1 MSRERPLHGG
11 CACGRNEY
19 IIEMPPNAA
28 ERAQVIFDRGFGGG
42 TIYRTSSANLIL
54 ALSHF
59 LNILRPV
66 IHHPQNMRVELTVAL
81 TAHTHSSPLSAWLRV
96 PLTWYHSTTFS
107 FFDDETHSSIR
118 RVYTPPENQFTK
130 RHFCGYCGTP
140 LSFWSEEPKEEKDYI
155 SLTLGSLMDKDVRDL
170 GELGLLPPEAAEGLE
185 SPPPSGR
192 ITPVAAQEL
201 QRDTVTQTP
210 VRVRQGLP
218 WFESMID
225 GSQLGRVKVR
235 RGEEEKNGRR
245 VEWEIVE
252 WTDGDGDEQ
261 IRREASPIKR
271 QRTGEGDMGQS
282 EGVDAD

>member
-1 MSRERPLHGG
+1 
-11 CACGRNEY
+11 
-19 IIEMPPNAA
+19 
-28 ERAQVIFDRGFGGG
+28 
-42 TIYRTSSANLIL
+42 
-54 ALSHF
+54 
-59 LNILRPV
+59 
-66 IHHPQNMRVELTVAL
+66 MRLELTDGL
-81 TAHTHSSPLSAWLRV
+81 PAHTHSSPLSAWLRV

-118 RVYTPPENQFTK
+118 RVYTPPGNQSTK

-155 SLTLGSLMDKDVRDL
+155 SLTLGSLVNQDLRDL

-185 SPPPSGR
+185 SPPPSDR
-192 ITPVAAQEL
+192 ITPAGAQDL
-201 QRDTVTQTP
+201 QRGAVAQTP

-252 WTDGDGDEQ
+252 WTEGDEQ
-261 IRREASPIKR
+261 SRREASPTKR
-271 QRTGEGDMGQS
+271 QRTGAGEGDLGQS